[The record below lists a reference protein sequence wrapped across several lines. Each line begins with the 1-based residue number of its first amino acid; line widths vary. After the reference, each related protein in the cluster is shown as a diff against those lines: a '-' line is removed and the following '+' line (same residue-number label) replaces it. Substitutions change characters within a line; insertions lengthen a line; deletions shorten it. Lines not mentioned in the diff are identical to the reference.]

1 MSGYSFSIFLKDFAS
16 SSLNKIST
24 GLSQLQSKVTAS
36 QSNIQKNVGKTA
48 FSIDELRLKLDIL
61 NSKRTASKS
70 IDDIRRLK
78 TEINQVERE
87 IKKLESLPPKG
98 FGERLRGIGSQFGG
112 LIGLAGGMAIAM
124 SAWNGIKSL
133 FNLGVD
139 MEQTNIKFNVL
150 LGSAEKAGKL
160 LGDLNQYANFT
171 PYSNEGIIKGA
182 ETMLGFGI
190 AQEKIM
196 GNMRMLGDVAMGNE
210 EKLGSLSLVYSQVMA
225 TGRLMGQ
232 DLLQMINQGFNPLQI
247 ISDNTGISMG
257 VLKQKMEDGAI
268 SAEMVEEAFRLA
280 TSEGGRY
287 HNMANEMADTAGGKW
302 STMMGTF
309 KNQLSRVG
317 MKFAEWIKPI
327 FDIGTAVAEKIVPF
341 GQTILNLI
349 RYVTDCKPLLF
360 FLGVV
365 VGGLAINFLIANAST
380 IAFSVTLGILEG
392 VIWLV
397 SAATTAWN
405 FIMSMNPISLVIIAI
420 AALIAIVW
428 ALWNKFEGFRGV
440 IMGIWEVI
448 KGFGTAIKEYV
459 INRFKE
465 LLSGITGIG
474 QALLAFFSGDFKK
487 AWEVGKKAASDLIG
501 VDSKKKFVEDGINA
515 AKKFNEGYNKGV
527 KMGAPE
533 VVQKTANPKSNAERA
548 KQERSSVFDALGN
561 AKGKGTAG
569 DKTKDKAS
577 GTISGGTKMTH
588 ITINIEKLQD
598 DTKIYVDSTE
608 SGLSNLGEKVQEM
621 LLRAVNSVNQMQTG

>member
-210 EKLGSLSLVYSQVMA
+210 ERLGRLSLVYSQVMA

-257 VLKQKMEDGAI
+257 VLKQKMEGGAI

-309 KNQLSRVG
+309 KKQLSRVG

-380 IAFSVTLGILEG
+380 IAFSVSLGILEG

-448 KGFGTAIKEYV
+448 KGFGTAIKDYV

-501 VDSKKKFVEDGINA
+501 VDSKKKLVEDGINA

-561 AKGKGTAG
+561 GKGKGTAG

-577 GTISGGTKMTH
+577 ETISGGSKITH

>member
-139 MEQTNIKFNVL
+139 MEQTNVKFNVL

-171 PYSNEGIIKGA
+171 PYSNQGIIKGA

-196 GNMRMLGDVAMGNE
+196 GNMLMLGDVAMGNE

-287 HNMANEMADTAGGKW
+287 HNMANEMADNAGGKW

-309 KNQLSRVG
+309 KSQLSRVG

-448 KGFGTAIKEYV
+448 KGFGTAIKDYV
-459 INRFKE
+459 INRFKD

-501 VDSKKKFVEDGINA
+501 VDSKKKLVEDGINA

-533 VVQKTANPKSNAERA
+533 VVQKTANPKSNAARA

-561 AKGKGTAG
+561 AKGKGTAT

-577 GTISGGTKMTH
+577 GTISGGSKMTH

>member
-365 VGGLAINFLIANAST
+365 VGGVATHFAIANWHIGIASVKT
-380 IAFSVTLGILEG
+380 G
-392 VIWLV
+392 VLTAKTWLLS
-397 SAATTAWN
+397 SAQTALN

-420 AALIAIVW
+420 AGLIAIIW
-428 ALWNKFEGFRGV
+428 ACWNKFEGFRGV

-448 KGFGTAIKEYV
+448 KGFGTAIKDYV

-501 VDSKKKFVEDGINA
+501 VDSKKKLVEDGINA

-527 KMGAPE
+527 RMGAPE

-577 GTISGGTKMTH
+577 GTISGGSKITH